1 MKKML
6 FLAVLFTSVP
16 AYSATITLVAADA
29 LGQSSFN
36 SGLNWSNG
44 QPPSA
49 GNDYV
54 VSIAQ
59 LRTPPDGGN
68 YVFGGDSL
76 TINTGGV
83 LMYKGT
89 GSTGSITVNNLIGN
103 GGTII
108 DHRNGAADVC
118 NLYGNI
124 HIAADS
130 MMYAKQGPINVYA
143 TISGSARITNTGSD
157 GDGRTLTFYSSANTF
172 TGSIV
177 NNGRFVL
184 ADDAVL
190 RFVIGAN
197 GVNNSI
203 SGTGPQT
210 VLNGDF
216 IFDLNG
222 AGTSVGDSWTIV
234 SASNRTFGATFT
246 VVGFTN
252 KGGGVWEKEANGVLY
267 QFDQSTGKL
276 TVIPSSTTLYIDNSI
291 QTYGSLSN
299 ATVYMTGTSE
309 LHLTGTTPL
318 TNSVVHLNSA
328 DAWLFFR
335 SLKPSAVNTSTYLNQ
350 IRVNGAAAVLNTN
363 IRIVQYEAGTVVIPH
378 SSSYQALQVFS
389 NVNFTG
395 SSVNLGNYTYYRSTQ
410 LGAMNNNIR
419 SFRLKRGYM
428 ATFAA
433 NDNGTGP
440 SRVYVAKDADLW
452 IGVMPADLE
461 NDVSFVRVI
470 PWRWP
475 SKKGWCGSASDAA
488 MVNCTWR
495 YDWDN
500 AATSTLDIEYVPMRH
515 NANWNSYSNINNKQN
530 STHVLAF
537 NEPDKS
543 DQANMTVQQVIDA
556 WPNLVASGLRLGSP
570 APSDASSGLD
580 WLYSFIDQ
588 ADALGLRVD
597 FVAVHYY
604 KNNWTADQL
613 ENWLR
618 GIHQRTGRP
627 LWITEFNNGCNWT
640 TPHPTYEQNA
650 AKINELITRMASL
663 PYVERYS
670 IYQWCTNRELIVDG
684 ALTPAGVVYRDHLP
698 PMANSLDVNFE
709 CIGYYRL
716 DEQTGTTAG
725 DLSGKGRNG
734 TLMGGLNFASN
745 SAPGVLGRALQFD
758 GTDDYI
764 QLPSGFYEFDNG
776 FSVSFWAYPTAVKN
790 YARFVDLGS
799 GPNANNIIVGRYGTT
814 NDLFVQV
821 FNGSSGGTVV
831 RATNALALNAWQHFV
846 VSISKRS
853 SSNVKIYKNGQL
865 ILTATT
871 SIPLSATR
879 TANYIGRSN
888 WTADA
893 YYQGLLDDVRIYDY
907 AVTTSEA
914 AALYASGGSRPYTS
928 QPAVI
933 PGRIEAEQYD
943 LGQSGAAYYDTT
955 VGNSGGAFRNDGDVD
970 IRSIS
975 DFGSGFA
982 VTNIAAGEWLRYTV
996 NVTESGVYCLYLRAS
1011 ATGNNIPVTVKL
1023 DNAVVGTVLVNS
1035 TGSLDTFGTFLLN
1048 NLTLEAGAWRVLELS
1063 FSSPGLEVNWV
1074 EFQKQQSP
1082 WGGTAWVLPG
1092 RVEAEDFDFGG
1103 PGYAYWDTTAGNSG
1117 GAYRTYESVDIVA
1130 VTDGTAGYAV
1140 DSIESGEW
1148 LTYTVST
1155 SAAVRDLYV
1164 RLASIQDGGQIRVW
1178 LDADLLATV
1187 TVPNT
1192 GSLDAWRNV
1201 IVPGVVL
1208 PQKTNAILKLE
1219 FIGSGYRV
1227 NWIDFQNRMPYLGV
1241 PVSLPGILEFENFDV
1256 GGNYVSYFDN
1266 TPGNSYGAYRT
1277 DVDVDIMT
1285 IWDGGA
1291 GFGVYMESGEWLE
1304 YTCSMPAGLYDLR
1317 VRYTTNYPVD
1327 SLQLADG
1334 TTGTVLAN
1342 LVLAST
1348 GGWSSWQDAVIE
1360 GIYLPGGPQSILR
1373 FVLGSPRV
1381 LVNYVEFIR
1390 RYNPAD
1396 LNRSGLVDLED
1407 FSILSSQW
1415 LGEPGDPSADTAPAG
1430 GDGWVDLEDL
1440 ADLADNWLIWQ

>member
-1 MKKML
+1 MKKIIL
-6 FLAVLFTSVP
+6 LAAVFWTVP
-16 AYSATITLVAADA
+16 VFSATITLVAGDA
-29 LGQSSFN
+29 IGQSSFN

-59 LRTPPDGGN
+59 LRTPPDGGS
-68 YVFGGDSL
+68 YVFGGNSL
-76 TINTGGV
+76 TINTGGI

-108 DHRNGAADVC
+108 DHRNGTADVC

-130 MMYAKQGPINVYA
+130 MMYAKQGPVNVYA
-143 TISGSARITNTGSD
+143 AISGSAKITNPGSD

-184 ADDAVL
+184 ADNAVL
-190 RFVIGAN
+190 NFVIGAS
-197 GVNNSI
+197 GVCNSI
-203 SGTGPQT
+203 SGTGAQT

-216 IFDLNG
+216 AFNLSG
-222 AGTSVGDSWTIV
+222 AGTNAGDSWTIV
-234 SASNRTFGATFT
+234 SASNRTFGSTFT
-246 VVGFTN
+246 VIGFTN
-252 KGGGVWEKEANGVLY
+252 KGGGVWEKSANGVTY
-267 QFDQSTGKL
+267 QFDQSSGML
-276 TVIPSSTTLYIDNSI
+276 TVLPSEIYIDNSI
-291 QTYGSLSN
+291 QTYGALSN

-309 LHLTGTTPL
+309 LHLTGSSSPL
-318 TNSVVHLNSA
+318 TNSTVHLNSS
-328 DAWLFFR
+328 DAWLFFD

-350 IRVNGAAAVLNTN
+350 IKVNGAAAVLNTN
-363 IRIVQYEAGTVVIPH
+363 IRIVEYEEGTVVIPH
-378 SSSYQALQVFS
+378 STTYQALQVFS

-433 NDNGTGP
+433 NDDGTGP

-461 NDVSFVRVI
+461 NDVSFVRVF

-475 SKKGWCGSASDAA
+475 SKKGWCGSATDAA
-488 MVNCTWR
+488 MVSCTWR

-500 AATSTLDIEYVPMRH
+500 VATSTLDMEYVPMRH
-515 NANWNSYSNINNKQN
+515 NANWNSYSNINSKQN

-537 NEPDKS
+537 NEPDKE

-556 WPNLVASGLRLGSP
+556 WPNLTASGLRLGSP
-570 APSDASSGLD
+570 APSDGGLS
-580 WLYSFIDQ
+580 WLYDFIDQ

-613 ENWLR
+613 ESWLR

-640 TPHPTYEQNA
+640 TPHPTYEENA
-650 AKINELITRMASL
+650 AKIDELTTRMASL
-663 PYVERYS
+663 PYVERYA
-670 IYQWCTNRELIVDG
+670 IYQWCTNREMIVDG
-684 ALTPAGVVYRDHLP
+684 ALTPAGVVYSNHLP
-698 PMANSLDVNFE
+698 PMANSLDINFE

-725 DLSGKGRNG
+725 DLSGKGRYG
-734 TLMGGLNFASN
+734 TLTGGLNFASN
-745 SAPGVLGRALQFD
+745 SVSGVLGQALQFD

-799 GPNANNIIVGRYGTT
+799 GPNADNIIVGRYGTT

-821 FNGSSGGTVV
+821 FNGSAGGTAV
-831 RATNALALNAWQHFV
+831 RAANALELNVWQHFV

-853 SSNVKIYKNGQL
+853 SNNVKIYKNGQL

-871 SIPLSATR
+871 SIPQSAIR
-879 TANYIGRSN
+879 TANYVGRSN

-914 AALYASGGSRPYTS
+914 AALYASGGSRPYSS

-955 VGNSGGAFRNDGDVD
+955 VGNSGGAFRTDGDVD

-975 DFGSGFA
+975 DYGSEYA

-996 NVTESGVYCLYLRAS
+996 NVTESGLYCLYLRAS
-1011 ATGNNIPVTVKL
+1011 AIGNNIPVTVKL
-1023 DNAVVGTVLVNS
+1023 DNAVLGTISVNS
-1035 TGSLDTFGTFLLN
+1035 TGSPDTFGTFMLN
-1048 NLTLEAGAWRVLELS
+1048 DLPLEAGAWRVLELS
-1063 FSSPGLEVNWV
+1063 FPSAGLEVNWV
-1074 EFQKQQSP
+1074 EIRKQQSP
-1082 WGGTAWVLPG
+1082 WNGTAAVLPG
-1092 RVEAEDFDFGG
+1092 RVEVENFDFGG
-1103 PGYAYWDTTAGNSG
+1103 PGYAYADTTVGNSG
-1117 GAYRTYESVDIVA
+1117 GAYRIYESVDIVSI
-1130 VTDGTAGYAV
+1130 TDSVAGYAV
-1140 DSIESGEW
+1140 DSIETGEW
-1148 LTYTVST
+1148 LTYTVSS
-1155 SAAVRDLYV
+1155 SAAVKDLYV
-1164 RLASIQDGGQIRVW
+1164 RLASMQSGGQIRVW
-1178 LDADLLATV
+1178 LDDALLATV
-1187 TVPNT
+1187 DVPNT
-1192 GSLDAWRNV
+1192 GSLDAWQNV
-1201 IVPGVVL
+1201 VVPSVALQEKASAV
-1208 PQKTNAILKLE
+1208 LKLE
-1219 FIGSGYRV
+1219 FVGSGYRV
-1227 NWIDFQNRMPYLGV
+1227 NWIDFQSRLPYQGTPIV
-1241 PVSLPGILEFENFDV
+1241 LPGIVQFEDFDI
-1256 GGNYVSYFDN
+1256 GGQGISYFD
-1266 TPGNSYGAYRT
+1266 TTGGNSYGSYRT
-1277 DVDVDIMT
+1277 DVDVDILA
-1285 IWDGGA
+1285 ISDGGA
-1291 GFGVYMESGEWLE
+1291 GYGVYMTTGEWME
-1304 YTCSMPAGLYDLR
+1304 YTCSAQAGLYALR
-1317 VRYTTNYPVD
+1317 VRYTTNYAVQ
-1327 SLQLADG
+1327 SMQLLDG
-1334 TTGTVLAN
+1334 ETGQ
-1342 LVLAST
+1342 VLASFPLART
-1348 GGWSSWQDAVIE
+1348 GGWSAWQDAVIE
-1360 GIYLPGGPQSILR
+1360 GVYLPGGENRLLR
-1373 FVLGSPRV
+1373 FYLADS
-1381 LVNYVEFIR
+1381 LVSLNYVEFIR
-1390 RYNPAD
+1390 RYNLAD

-1407 FSILSSQW
+1407 FSILSGQW
-1415 LGEPGDPSADTAPAG
+1415 LREPNEVSADIAPTG
-1430 GDGWVDLEDL
+1430 GDGWVDLADL
-1440 ADLADNWLIWQ
+1440 AELADNWLILQ